1 MTIDAGSAHIDPRP
15 LAVLVTADLFLGSRL
30 QGVIGRIGYR
40 VKTVASSERVV
51 GLADEQAE
59 RIVIDLT
66 TPALNLTTI
75 VDAFP
80 HELEQRVAAYAPH
93 VRVDLLR
100 AARALGIKAVFT
112 RSQLDVEL
120 PNWLREPSR

>member
-1 MTIDAGSAHIDPRP
+1 MTFDAGSARIDPRP
-15 LAVLVTADLFLGSRL
+15 LVVLVTADLFLGSRL
-30 QGVIGRIGYR
+30 QGLVERTGYR

-51 GLADEQAE
+51 GLSDEEAH
-59 RIVIDLT
+59 RVVIDLT

-80 HELEQRVAAYAPH
+80 TELCQRVAAYAPH

-112 RSQLDVEL
+112 RGQLDVEL
-120 PNWLREPSR
+120 PNWLREPVR

>member
-1 MTIDAGSAHIDPRP
+1 MMFDAGSARIDPRP

-30 QGVIGRIGYR
+30 QGLIERAGYR
-40 VKTVASSERVV
+40 LKTVASSERVV

-66 TPALNLTTI
+66 TPALHLTTI
-75 VDAFP
+75 TDAFP
-80 HELEQRVAAYAPH
+80 EQLGKRVAAYAPH

-100 AARALGIKAVFT
+100 AARALGIQAVFT
-112 RSQLDVEL
+112 RGQLDIEL
-120 PNWLREPSR
+120 PNWLREPTR